1 MIKKNL
7 NENDHAPAKEH
18 GFFEEV
24 NYHRMK
30 RNYLLLNLFCLSML
44 CIGCSEEENNIPEQE
59 EPETPEEVITDY
71 TYSVSKLT
79 IETQYKAPILG
90 KEKEH
95 YVNFTMT
102 VDSDNDEW
110 DYEGTGRIRGRGN
123 STWLWYDKKPYR
135 IK

>member
-1 MIKKNL
+1 
-7 NENDHAPAKEH
+7 
-18 GFFEEV
+18 
-24 NYHRMK
+24 
-30 RNYLLLNLFCLSML
+30 ML

-102 VDSDNDEW
+102 VK
-110 DYEGTGRIRGRGN
+110 
-123 STWLWYDKKPYR
+123 LV
-135 IK
+135 